1 MNKLLPVATLTAV
14 LTLTLISS
22 ASSPGFGGRATAV
35 QVRVPAT
42 GTTITLADSGPV
54 AASGGGVGAALLA
67 ASIPSGQTAGLV
79 SLAAGT
85 LHSAAVG
92 LVRTDAEAS
101 LANVSLTIAGNGVTV
116 DFLMARSTAGCGAG
130 PAVAGSSQLAN
141 LVINGHAIAV
151 TGAPNQTIALP
162 NGSAIVNE
170 QFPSVA
176 GGRGQLT
183 VNALH
188 VTTRDALTGQ
198 PLADVV
204 LATADTD
211 IQCQTGSAL
220 AAQTAWAQSTPLEFA
235 SGGGWIFT
243 SGGKGTFGFFAGIQ
257 DDGTPTGHLVYIDH
271 GIDFSVE
278 STSITRVSSDSDSCT
293 RVIEGDGTSNGAPV
307 RFRITVRDGGEPGR
321 NDIFTIDVV
330 GAFTY
335 AASGPLAGGNIEID
349 GSFAGGKVVAHG
361 NAC

>member
-1 MNKLLPVATLTAV
+1 MNKLLSLAILTAV
-14 LTLTLISS
+14 LSLTLISS
-22 ASSPGFGGRATAV
+22 ASSPGFGGRAAAV

-42 GTTITLADSGPV
+42 GATITLADSGPV

-85 LHSAAVG
+85 LHSAVVG
-92 LVRTDAEAS
+92 LVGTDAEAS
-101 LANVSLTIAGNGVTV
+101 LANVSLTISGNGVTV

-141 LVINGHAIAV
+141 LVINGQAIAI
-151 TGAPNQTIALP
+151 TGAPNQAVALP
-162 NGSAIVNE
+162 NGSAIINE
-170 QFPSVA
+170 QLPSVA
-176 GGRGQLT
+176 GGSAQLT

-204 LATADTD
+204 LATADTE

-220 AAQTAWAQSTPLEFA
+220 SAQTAWAQSTEPEFG

-243 SGGKGTFGFFAGIQ
+243 SGGKGTFGFVAGIQ
-257 DDGTPTGHLVYIDH
+257 ADGTPTGHLVYVDH

-278 STSITRVSSDSDSCT
+278 STSITRVTPGSDSCT
-293 RVIEGDGTSNGAPV
+293 STIEGDGTSNGAPV
-307 RFRITVRDGGEPGR
+307 QFRITVHDGGEPGR
-321 NDIFTIDVV
+321 SDTLQIDVA
-330 GAFTY
+330 GAASYT
-335 AASGPLAGGNIEID
+335 ASGPLAGGNIEID
-349 GSFAGGKVVAHG
+349 GSFAGGKVLAHG
-361 NAC
+361 HAC